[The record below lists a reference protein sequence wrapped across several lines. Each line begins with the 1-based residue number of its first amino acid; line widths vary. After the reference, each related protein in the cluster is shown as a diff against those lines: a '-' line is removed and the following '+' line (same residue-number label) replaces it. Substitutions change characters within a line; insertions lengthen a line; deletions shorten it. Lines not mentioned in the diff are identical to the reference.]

1 VVTTK
6 RKLMVI
12 PFLKYGFRM
21 KEQNV
26 TAGLK
31 GSKPTNATPDCSLA
45 KCAPESLRSLL
56 TLVTVPSCPIA
67 ASGPDVHA
75 QLSSERA
82 DLIHWIRIFQ

>member
-1 VVTTK
+1 
-6 RKLMVI
+6 
-12 PFLKYGFRM
+12 M

-56 TLVTVPSCPIA
+56 TLVIVPSCPIA

-75 QLSSERA
+75 QLCPEMLIWSLGSEFFSSGRCSK
-82 DLIHWIRIFQ
+82 